1 MGKNLIQQARGKGG
15 PTYRSPSF
23 RFAGK
28 ISFKPLSI
36 DNTTVQGKIID
47 LIKCPGHSSPLA
59 EIKYQDGSK
68 ALMPAPEGIAVGDE
82 VSAGPDAQIDS
93 GNVRA
98 IKDIPEGTLINNIES
113 RPGDGG
119 TFCRAGGTF
128 AKVIERRN
136 NGVLVMLPSKKTRL
150 FLNECRAAV
159 GILAGGGRTEKPF
172 LKAGT
177 KMHLKRAK
185 NKLYPRVS
193 GTSQNAVDHPFGG
206 SRSSKKGI
214 PTTTPRNAPPG
225 RKVGLL
231 RARFTGRG
239 GKGKK

>member
-1 MGKNLIQQARGKGG
+1 MGKNLIQQARGKGS

-23 RFAGK
+23 RFAGH
-28 ISFKPLSI
+28 ISLKPLSS
-36 DNTTVQGKIID
+36 DNVTISGTITD

-59 EIKYQDGSK
+59 EIKYQDGSR
-68 ALMPAPEGIAVGDE
+68 ALLPAPEGIAVGDE
-82 VSAGPDAQIDS
+82 VCAGPEAPIGS
-93 GNVRA
+93 GNVRSL
-98 IKDIPEGTLINNIES
+98 KDIPDGTLVNNIES

-119 TFCRAGGTF
+119 TFCRAGGTA
-128 AKVIERRN
+128 AKVIEHRH
-136 NGVLVMLPSKKTRL
+136 NGVMVMLPSKKTRL
-150 FLNECRAAV
+150 FLNECRASI
-159 GILAGGGRTEKPF
+159 GTLAGGGRTEKPF
-172 LKAGT
+172 LKAGNR
-177 KMHLKRAK
+177 MLLKRAK

-214 PTTTPRNAPPG
+214 PTTAPRNAPPG